1 MGEKRSTEQAF
12 QNYLRSGEQVRW
24 HGATKPFSLLERDA
38 RFLILGKWIGS
49 VGVSAVILS
58 MTIPGDVTAVLL
70 RLYIGNSPD
79 WSLKAVIAVLLVAAL
94 LIVSPFVEKWNVLGQ
109 QYWIT
114 DQRVIFMSRDRTFY
128 YMELADIDDIRLVEG
143 QTEEGTLVV
152 GSRVFEDIKRQ
163 LRWRACHPKT
173 NVQSD
178 GPMDKAEGLVL
189 FSVSDS
195 KKAADCLRQQL
206 GWAA

>member
-24 HGATKPFSLLERDA
+24 HGVTKPFPLLERDA
-38 RFLILGKWIGS
+38 KFLILGKWIGT
-49 VGVSAVILS
+49 GA
-58 MTIPGDVTAVLL
+58 VTAVLL

-143 QTEEGTLVV
+143 QTEEGTMVV
-152 GSRVFEDIKRQ
+152 GSRVFEHI
-163 LRWRACHPKT
+163 
-173 NVQSD
+173 
-178 GPMDKAEGLVL
+178 
-189 FSVSDS
+189 
-195 KKAADCLRQQL
+195 
-206 GWAA
+206 

>member
-24 HGATKPFSLLERDA
+24 HGVTKPFPLLERDA
-38 RFLILGKWIGS
+38 KFLILGKWIGT
-49 VGVSAVILS
+49 GA
-58 MTIPGDVTAVLL
+58 VTAVLL

-128 YMELADIDDIRLVEG
+128 YMELSDIDDIRLVEG

-163 LRWRACHPKT
+163 LRRRACHPKT